1 MSITPGYKSKRRF
14 LQMALKRPED
24 TKGSDYILNGATPS
38 AIQTKGLSVEPW
50 ITETISRDLDDGKN
64 GGQPIIH
71 TGEMI
76 KISGSVEI
84 TGSGSVNTPVAFA
97 PVIAMGGYDSV
108 TDVATEVSHNRVLN
122 AANELDGCCYFHWE
136 GMYHI
141 LLAGKATLTTSAKI
155 GELAYLNFEMSGI
168 YGGTVSGAIPAGD
181 FSAYQ
186 MPVDVSQA
194 NTSFSLDGQLF
205 NAVEFEMA
213 QNNTIEYDEGTELKQ
228 IFIDDWAPEGKVII
242 EAPTLDTFDPFAVA
256 RSNVLLPYEFT
267 HGTATANIFKQVSTG
282 VQIISVAPGEYKGK
296 QTWELGLREIRGN
309 DSKLVTQ

>member
-1 MSITPGYKSKRRF
+1 
-14 LQMALKRPED
+14 
-24 TKGSDYILNGATPS
+24 
-38 AIQTKGLSVEPW
+38 
-50 ITETISRDLDDGKN
+50 
-64 GGQPIIH
+64 
-71 TGEMI
+71 
-76 KISGSVEI
+76 
-84 TGSGSVNTPVAFA
+84 
-97 PVIAMGGYDSV
+97 
-108 TDVATEVSHNRVLN
+108 
-122 AANELDGCCYFHWE
+122 
-136 GMYHI
+136 
-141 LLAGKATLTTSAKI
+141 
-155 GELAYLNFEMSGI
+155 
-168 YGGTVSGAIPAGD
+168 
-181 FSAYQ
+181 

-213 QNNTIEYDEGTELKQ
+213 QNNTIEYDEGTEVKQ

-242 EAPTLDTFDPFAVA
+242 ESPTLDTFDPFAVA